1 MGMQLVL
8 LDRDGVINRESA
20 DFIKTADEWEPI
32 PGSLEALARLHHND
46 IHVVVVS
53 NQSGLARGLYDIQAL
68 NDIHQKMH
76 QLVHKAGGHIDAVF
90 FCPHGPD
97 DACDCRKPMPGL
109 LQQIASRLRVNLATT
124 PFVGDRLSD
133 VHAARQAGAIPVL
146 LRSGRYRN
154 GEINADELQDVA
166 IHDDLAA
173 FVDSYLAQNNT

>member
-1 MGMQLVL
+1 MGTQLVI

-20 DFIKTADEWEPI
+20 DFIKTADEWQPI
-32 PGSLEALARLHHND
+32 PGSLEALARLHHHG

-76 QLVHKAGGHIDAVF
+76 RLVHEAGGHIDAVF

-97 DACDCRKPMPGL
+97 EGCECRKPRPAL
-109 LQQIASRLRVNLATT
+109 FQQIATRLRVDLATT

-146 LRSGRYRN
+146 VRSGRYQDN
-154 GEINADELQDVA
+154 VVNADELQDVN
-166 IHDDLAA
+166 IYNDLAE
-173 FVDSYLAQNNT
+173 FVSAWLEEKND